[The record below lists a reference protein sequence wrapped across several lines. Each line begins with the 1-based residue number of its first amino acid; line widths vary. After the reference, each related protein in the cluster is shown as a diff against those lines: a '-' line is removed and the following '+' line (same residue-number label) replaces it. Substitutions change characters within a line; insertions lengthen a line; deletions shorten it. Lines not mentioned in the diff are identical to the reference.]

1 MRFLFPSDYFNPKKV
16 DEAYL
21 EQVDC
26 LRNVG
31 FEASVISLEVLASGS
46 AKIFPIPEPGET
58 LVYRGWML
66 TPNDY
71 CSLVNAVRNAGADVL
86 TSQDEYL
93 ATHYLPNWYPL
104 IRDLTPET
112 RFFLIEDDLERE
124 LRGLGWSR
132 FFIKDYVKS
141 LKTSVGAI
149 IDEPSAIKTVVAEMQ
164 KFRGNIEGGLCVRQV
179 EDFVAETERRYF
191 VAYSKPFAAS
201 PNEEV
206 PEIVEECAKRINS
219 QFFSVDVVE
228 RTDGCKRVV
237 EIGDG
242 QVSDL
247 VGWTAERFA
256 TVWASHSIVQL
267 SPVERR
273 QF

>member
-21 EQVDC
+21 EQVSC
-26 LRNVG
+26 LQNIG
-31 FEASVISLEVLASGS
+31 FTTSVISLENLASGS
-46 AKIFPIPEPGET
+46 IKIFPIPESGAK
-58 LVYRGWML
+58 LIYRGWMI
-66 TPNDY
+66 TPDDY
-71 CSLVNAVRNAGADVL
+71 LLLVNTVRDAGVDFII
-86 TSQDEYL
+86 SQDEYL

-112 RFFLIEDDLERE
+112 RFFSIDDDLERALSE
-124 LRGLGWSR
+124 LGWSK

-141 LKTSVGAI
+141 LKTSIGSM
-149 IDEPSAIKTVVAEMQ
+149 IDEPSEIRTVVAKMQ
-164 KFRGNIEGGLCVRQV
+164 KFRGSIEGGLCVRQV
-179 EDFVAETERRYF
+179 EDFISETERRYF
-191 VAYSKPFAAS
+191 VVYGKPFAAL
-201 PNEEV
+201 PNEPI

-219 QFFSVDVVE
+219 KFFSVDVVE
-228 RTDGCKRVV
+228 RRDGCKRVV

-256 TVWASHSIVQL
+256 MLWEEYS
-267 SPVERR
+267 
-273 QF
+273 